1 MGDGSAQFERQRLRI
16 SGTFVR
22 SVVLSGSLVF
32 GWLILGGLQA
42 EAQHAAQVRAR
53 EATGLL
59 GAEEERTIVDVALEQ
74 VAQLEDAR
82 DCSHTLHAIYAN
94 AGYAY
99 PYASSSE
106 IYAGDKNFARVMHP
120 RAGDVIAWRGH
131 VGIVVDAPQHSF
143 YSLVRTGLK
152 AQDYES
158 TYWKS
163 RGVPRFYRLRI
174 GSGTVLSAA
183 KCSMSPNI
191 KNQAAEK

>member
-1 MGDGSAQFERQRLRI
+1 MGHGGAQLEGRRSRVA
-16 SGTFVR
+16 GTFTCR
-22 SVVLSGSLVF
+22 VVLWGSMVL
-32 GWLILGGLQA
+32 GWLILGGQQA
-42 EAQHAAQVRAR
+42 EAQHVAQVRMK

-59 GAEEERTIVDVALEQ
+59 GAEEERTIVDVALEH

-82 DCSHTLHAIYAN
+82 DCSHTLHAIYMN

-99 PYASSSE
+99 PYASSRE
-106 IYAGDKNFARVMHP
+106 IYSGDDNFARVKHP

-131 VGIVVDAPQHSF
+131 VGIVVDPAQHSF

-158 TYWKS
+158 AYWKS

-174 GSGTVLSAA
+174 GRTATLSAA
-183 KCSMSPNI
+183 KSSIPPNI